1 MKRKRLKRLSHLAL
15 SLAMG
20 AGILCGQP
28 ITARASDYEAK
39 IGEAYYEELEEA
51 FANVKTGEVITV
63 LRDCQVTKTLE
74 ITVDDVTLK
83 SENSGSPVTISREEE
98 FTGKSYGLN
107 AGNVLLGISSG
118 SLTTQDVIL
127 DGGAV
132 LDDSFNNTGETWDSP
147 LVYVKGAYTME
158 DGTVLKNNY
167 STDGSEAN
175 TGGRT
180 RRTAGAL
187 HVTDGGSLTMSGGRI
202 QDCYTLGAGGGIQAV
217 SGSDVTITSGTI
229 SHCSGVWGGALWL
242 SGPSEVSG
250 MTLSD
255 NSADSTGG
263 AVYSESSLI
272 LSDCEIKDNT
282 SDYDGGGVYVSV
294 NYPVTITGCTI
305 TGNTASRGSAIQSSG
320 SNGTEPITIKDC
332 TITGNKP
339 KASSAIAG
347 AICYMQEKGIIL
359 DGSIV
364 MEDNLQGAQPCD
376 INFWYN
382 DAAPIQLGQ
391 DFDSSSVFV
400 IGSMNLLPEKL
411 LVDAATN
418 GIETDEKQ
426 FTWHNKKY
434 RTIEKD
440 GDIYLSEIPETYS
453 ITYDANNNEDGE
465 SATYTDPNS
474 YTGEDTAVIL
484 DEAGISIHIDSFT
497 KEGYD
502 FAGWNTAKD
511 GEGTDYSEGQEV
523 NLTEDLYLYAKWEAK
538 TPVTLTYHYNGG
550 SGEKDSEQAV
560 PGAYITFPEASRER
574 YRFQGWY
581 EDEKLTVYA
590 GNAGERHYVPQQ
602 DTSYYAKWEQTEA
615 VITFN
620 SNGGRLEGES
630 TTAKIGSD
638 ITLPACTKEDYDFM
652 GWYDGDTCVGQ
663 AGEKYTVSKDV
674 TLKAR
679 YEKKAEATFTI
690 TFDAGEGE
698 MEGGSITAKAG
709 DTVTLPVCTKEGYD
723 FTGWFDDDVC
733 VGQAGEKY
741 TVTKNV
747 TLKARYEKK
756 TEITCTV
763 TFDTDGGKEI
773 APVKA
778 TKGETIKLPAAEKEN
793 CRFLGWYTK
802 KTGGI
807 LLGVSGDKLEVT
819 KDMTV
824 YALWEKE
831 TSQGDGD
838 SEPETCK
845 VVFHLN
851 GGNLKNTTITVRKD
865 AGIYLPLPEYTGYDF
880 AGWYLDA
887 KLTQCAGAYKDVY
900 HVTKNTDF
908 YAKWQKAEKNDTDQ
922 SGTDH
927 TTGTYTIKYDANGG
941 SVKESLIKAAKGAS
955 VKLPAAER
963 ENYCF
968 LGWYTENKVY
978 VGTTGDTYQPG
989 RDITLYAGWE
999 KTETG
1004 NNGTVKDPVIQ
1015 TGRTSPLVLLIS
1027 LGLIGAFLVVSAACR
1042 KGRAA
1047 WIK

>member
-20 AGILCGQP
+20 AGVLCGLP

-63 LRDCQVTKTLE
+63 LRDCQVSKTLE
-74 ITVDDVTLK
+74 VTAENVTLK
-83 SENSGSPVTISREEE
+83 SIDGGSPAAIRREDE
-98 FTGKSYGLN
+98 FTGKSYGRD
-107 AGNVLLGISSG
+107 AGNVLIGISSG
-118 SLTTQDVIL
+118 SLTTQDIIL

-132 LDDSFNNTGETWDSP
+132 LDDGFNNTGETWDSP

-167 STDGSEAN
+167 NTDGSEASES
-175 TGGRT
+175 GGRST
-180 RRTAGAL
+180 RTAGAL
-187 HVTDGGSLTMSGGRI
+187 HIANSGSLTMNGGLI

-217 SGSDVTITSGTI
+217 SGSDLTITSGTI
-229 SHCSGVWGGALWL
+229 KHCSGIWGGALGL
-242 SGPSEVSG
+242 YGPVQVSG
-250 MTLSD
+250 MILSD
-255 NSADSTGG
+255 NSASSTGG
-263 AVYSESSLI
+263 AVFGGSSLT

-282 SDYDGGGVYVSV
+282 SDYDGGGIYVSA
-294 NYPVTITGCTI
+294 NYSATITGCTI
-305 TGNTASRGSAIQSSG
+305 TGNTAGSGSAIQSSG
-320 SNGTEPITIKDC
+320 TSGTDPLTLKDC
-332 TITGNKP
+332 TITGNKIR
-339 KASSAIAG
+339 AFTINGG
-347 AICYMQEKGIIL
+347 AICYKHKAGIIL

-364 MEDNLQGAQPCD
+364 MENNLSTGTQPSD
-376 INFWYN
+376 ICFWYN
-382 DAAPIQLGQ
+382 DAAPIKLGQ
-391 DFDSSSVFV
+391 DFDSSSAFV
-400 IGSMNLLPEKL
+400 LGGMDILPEKL
-411 LVDAATN
+411 LVDATTG
-418 GIETDEKQ
+418 GIETDDKQ
-426 FTWHNKKY
+426 FTWNNTKY
-434 RTIEKD
+434 RTIEKG
-440 GDIYLSEIPETYS
+440 GDIYLGEIPLAYS
-453 ITYDANNNEDGE
+453 ITYDANNNEEGE

-484 DEAGISIHIDSFT
+484 DKAGISAHIDSFT

-502 FAGWNTAKD
+502 FTGWNAGKD
-511 GEGTDYSEGQEV
+511 GEGTDYYEGQKV

-538 TPVTLTYHYNGG
+538 TPITLTYHYNGG
-550 SGEKDSEQAV
+550 NGDKDREQV
-560 PGAYITFPEASRER
+560 IPGAYITFPEAFRER
-574 YRFQGWY
+574 YSFQGWY
-581 EDEKLTVYA
+581 EDDKLTTYA
-590 GNAGERHYVPQQ
+590 GNAGEGHYAPQK

-615 VITFN
+615 VITFDP
-620 SNGGRLEGES
+620 NGGKLEGES
-630 TTAKIGSD
+630 TTAKIGD
-638 ITLPACTKEDYDFM
+638 AITLPACTKEDYDFM
-652 GWYDGDTCVGQ
+652 GWYDGSTLVGQ
-663 AGEKYTVSKDV
+663 AGEKYTVTKDV

-679 YEKKAEATFTI
+679 YEKKE
-690 TFDAGEGE
+690 
-698 MEGGSITAKAG
+698 
-709 DTVTLPVCTKEGYD
+709 
-723 FTGWFDDDVC
+723 
-733 VGQAGEKY
+733 
-741 TVTKNV
+741 
-747 TLKARYEKK
+747 
-756 TEITCTV
+756 EITCTI

-773 APVKA
+773 SPVKA
-778 TKGETIKLPAAEKEN
+778 KKGENVKLPEAEKEN
-793 CRFLGWYTK
+793 YRFLGWYTK

-831 TSQGDGD
+831 TPQGDGD

-851 GGNLKNTTITVRKD
+851 GGSLKNTTITVRKD

-880 AGWYLDA
+880 AGWYLDN

-900 HVTKNTDF
+900 HVTKDTDF

-941 SVKESLIKAAKGAS
+941 SVKETSIKAAKGAS

-963 ENYCF
+963 ENYRF
-968 LGWYTENKVY
+968 LGWYTENRVY
-978 VGTTGDTYQPG
+978 VGTARDTYQPG
-989 RDITLYAGWE
+989 RDTTLYAGWE
-999 KTETG
+999 KTENG

-1015 TGRTSPLVLLIS
+1015 TGRTSPIFLLAVLGIL
-1027 LGLIGAFLVVSAACR
+1027 GAFLVISATCR